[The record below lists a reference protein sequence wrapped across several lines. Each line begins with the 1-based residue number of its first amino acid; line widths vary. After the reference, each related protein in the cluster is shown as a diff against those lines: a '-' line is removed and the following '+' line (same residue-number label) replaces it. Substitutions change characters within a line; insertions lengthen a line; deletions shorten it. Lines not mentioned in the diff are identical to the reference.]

1 MTSPQHV
8 PQLEFVANVNVE
20 LGAPM
25 ELGQIPV
32 GQRRI
37 IPIIGGS
44 ILGPVLNAEIL
55 DGGADWQVV
64 TGDGTAL
71 IDTRYS
77 ARTDDGSLIYLA
89 TSGYRHGPPEVLA
102 RVAAGEDVGRD
113 EYYFRLQV
121 NLESGGRG
129 LEWIN
134 KTVFI
139 ASAGR
144 NAMSVVYDLF
154 AVR

>member
-1 MTSPQHV
+1 MSSTQHV
-8 PQLEFVANVNVE
+8 PELEFVAHVKVE

-25 ELGQIPV
+25 ELGSV
-32 GQRRI
+32 LTGQRRI
-37 IPIIGGS
+37 IPITGGS
-44 ILGPVLNAEIL
+44 ITGPLLNAEIL

-64 TGDGTAL
+64 TRDGTVL

-121 NLESGGRG
+121 NLESGDPG
-129 LEWIN
+129 LQWLN